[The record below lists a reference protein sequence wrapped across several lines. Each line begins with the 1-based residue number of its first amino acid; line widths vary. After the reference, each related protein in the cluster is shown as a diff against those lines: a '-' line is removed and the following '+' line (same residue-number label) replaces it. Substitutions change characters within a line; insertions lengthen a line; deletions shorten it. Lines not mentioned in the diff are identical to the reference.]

1 MSEGTEET
9 KKGGFFGKLMKIAF
23 IAAIV
28 AAVVAVFKRRRGKD
42 LDEDEWQEL
51 PPARGRVAEP
61 TTFRRGPA
69 LVAGPSRCGHVVRR
83 ARVAPGGW
91 VDSGAVERDPWEL
104 AFEAARA
111 AGVELRPLA
120 ELEDADRILRVMNAT
135 WAGPEPFPREVLRAL
150 ADSGNV
156 PFGAFDGDETIG
168 YVLGWAGVDP
178 EDGLH
183 THSHMLAALP
193 DRRHRGVGYAL
204 KLAQRAQAL
213 DQGIAEV
220 RWTFDPLVARNGYF
234 NLSKL
239 GAVADRFDR
248 NHYGAMVDEVNAGER
263 SDRFTVRWDLE
274 REPGPREVG
283 AHEAALEDADGWP
296 GEVRAPSG
304 TGGARRGSERLRAD
318 PDRRCRVRLGVARRL
333 GARRSRPAS
342 TAGMIA
348 AGFDRGLLELRV
360 RARRGRAP
368 VTRVRSIELRLV
380 AIPLVRPF
388 RTSFGESTEKVCILA
403 RVETDDAFGWGE
415 CVSDVEPN
423 FSEEWNDGAW
433 LMIRDFL
440 APALFAA
447 GDVEASRVASVLL
460 VRPRAPDGQGH
471 ARERGARRGAPGAGP
486 LARLLPGR
494 GPRPRRVRRLGRD
507 RPVDRDAAGA
517 GGGLPRRGVPAHQ
530 AQDRTGHRRRTRPR
544 GPRGEPGDPALGGRE
559 RRLPPRRRR
568 RVPAARCVRAA
579 DGRAAAAPR
588 GPVSSTRCSNARS
601 GPTSVSTSRSVRP
614 RTPERRSSSAR
625 AGS

>member
-1 MSEGTEET
+1 
-9 KKGGFFGKLMKIAF
+9 
-23 IAAIV
+23 
-28 AAVVAVFKRRRGKD
+28 
-42 LDEDEWQEL
+42 
-51 PPARGRVAEP
+51 
-61 TTFRRGPA
+61 
-69 LVAGPSRCGHVVRR
+69 
-83 ARVAPGGW
+83 
-91 VDSGAVERDPWEL
+91 
-104 AFEAARA
+104 
-111 AGVELRPLA
+111 
-120 ELEDADRILRVMNAT
+120 MNAT
-135 WAGPEPFPREVLRAL
+135 WAGTEPFPREMLRAL

-213 DQGIAEV
+213 DQGIAEI

-263 SDRFTVRWDLE
+263 SDRFTIRWDLG

-283 AHEAALEDADGWP
+283 AHESALEDADGWP

-304 TGGARRGSERLRAD
+304 RSALVAVPSDYAAD
-318 PDRRCRVRLGVARRL
+318 PDRRCPVRVGVAGCL
-333 GARRSRPAS
+333 GAGDRGLPDGRDDRGGVRP
-342 TAGMIA
+342 
-348 AGFDRGLLELRV
+348 GLLELRV
-360 RARRGRAP
+360 RARRGRAQ

-433 LMIRDFL
+433 LMLRDFL
-440 APALFAA
+440 APALFAE
-447 GDVEASRVASVLL
+447 GDVEPRRPGLGLL
-460 VRPRAPDGQGH
+460 VRPRTPDGQGH

-486 LARLLPGR
+486 LARRLPGR

-507 RPVDRDAAGA
+507 RLVHGDAAGA
-517 GGGLPRRGVPAHQ
+517 GVGLPRRGVPARQ

-544 GPRGEPGDPALGGRE
+544 GPRGEPRDPALGGRE
-559 RRLPPRRRR
+559 RRLPRSPTST
-568 RVPAARCVRAA
+568 CS
-579 DGRAAAAPR
+579 G
-588 GPVSSTRCSNARS
+588 SSMRS
-601 GPTSVSTSRSVRP
+601 GC
-614 RTPERRSSSAR
+614 
-625 AGS
+625 